1 MGAPP
6 TTVGQ
11 GMFYN
16 CASGFTIYY
25 SPENAAQWAPNGE
38 TTWTEPVTNG
48 LTYNILP
55 LPTKPQLLGAQ
66 AYTDGSKFRF
76 AFEVDVSDLQAALVP
91 GDTLEIGYLARS
103 KTNYDADTSKALNS
117 YTLPIITWTAEMDAA
132 ETGTALKDILYTAY
146 YATGMRILEADAD
159 SMTFALI
166 LTQMTNYQD
175 VNIVFSG
182 YIKTSQITLRSGT
195 KYNSITN
202 VLAQTASVAV
212 D

>member
-1 MGAPP
+1 M
-6 TTVGQ
+6 
-11 GMFYN
+11 
-16 CASGFTIYY
+16 
-25 SPENAAQWAPNGE
+25 
-38 TTWTEPVTNG
+38 
-48 LTYNILP
+48 
-55 LPTKPQLLGAQ
+55 
-66 AYTDGSKFRF
+66 
-76 AFEVDVSDLQAALVP
+76 SDLQAALVP